1 MVIYSFIGA
10 LLELLGIAVLLH
22 VILSLLHPGFIDH
35 NYFTSF
41 LKSYLAITDD
51 RTFVLILSSLLLGV
65 YILKNVGIIMT
76 NSLQVKKA
84 MEITDLLS
92 EIEYQKVIKKELLYF
107 TNHRSSDIINR
118 LMVISTQLAETILLP
133 SIILV
138 SELGVVVLLL
148 SGILFYQP
156 WLFFAVTVTLI
167 PTAFAL
173 ILLNRAKLNKEGKE
187 LNKQMPKIIE
197 NVSELTHGMSNL
209 KLWNGGAYF
218 HTLFRSFKTK
228 VLNLKWS
235 IYMSSNFIPIRI
247 YEVIAIAGIL
257 VVVVYGVKSGYH
269 LGVIVSFI
277 SIYAGIAFRLLPSI
291 NRIIGSSNQL
301 ATHNYVLDYFKEN
314 DPFQEEQVGEKP
326 VIFDSVIKLEEIC
339 FGYSDESVLQ
349 DLTLEIHKG
358 EFIGLV
364 GASGAGK
371 STLVN
376 VITSLIRPTSGKLT
390 IDEVELTSENLGGY
404 RYLFSYV
411 RQDVFML
418 NSTILDNVA
427 FLDKEPNIDKVRTCL
442 EKVNLLDWVDSLE
455 SGMQTLVGEQGVS
468 ISGGQR
474 QRIAIARA
482 LYKNSEIF
490 IFDEV
495 TNNLDLKSK
504 EQTLKAINSLKE
516 EGKTSIFITHKE
528 EELDMCDKV
537 FAIKD
542 KKLEIR

>member
-1 MVIYSFIGA
+1 MNRLSKISSTWSKLYALFNKEQKKIYASMVVYSFVGA

-41 LKSYLAITDD
+41 LKSYLSITDD
-51 RTFVLILSSLLLGV
+51 RTFVLLLSALLLVV
-65 YILKNVGIIMT
+65 YVLKNVGIVLT

-84 MEITDLLS
+84 MKITDLLS
-92 EIEYQKVIKKELLYF
+92 EIEYQKVTKKELLYF
-107 TNHRSSDIINR
+107 THNRSSDIINR
-118 LMVISTQLAETILLP
+118 LLVVSTQLAETILLP
-133 SIILV
+133 SIIMV
-138 SELGVVVLLL
+138 SELGVVLLLL

-156 WLFFAVTVTLI
+156 WLFIMVTATLV

-173 ILLNRAKLNKEGKE
+173 ILLNRAKLNTEGKE
-187 LNKQMPKIIE
+187 LNRQMPKIIE

-209 KLWNGGAYF
+209 KLWNGGSYF
-218 HTLFRSFKTK
+218 HKRFKSYKTK
-228 VLNLKWS
+228 VLDLKWS

-269 LGVIVSFI
+269 IGVIVSFI

-301 ATHNYVLDYFKEN
+301 STHNYVLDYFN
-314 DPFQEEQVGEKP
+314 DSDDFQEEVVGEEA
-326 VIFDSVIKLEEIC
+326 VIFNSRIRLDEIC
-339 FGYSDESVLQ
+339 FGYSDEDVLHNLSL
-349 DLTLEIHKG
+349 DINKG

-376 VITSLIRPTSGKLT
+376 VITSLIRPDKGTMT
-390 IDEVELTSENLGGY
+390 IDGVDLTSENLGGY

-418 NSTILDNVA
+418 NSSILENVA
-427 FLDKEPNIDKVRTCL
+427 FLDKNPNIDKVKSCL
-442 EKVNLLDWVDSLE
+442 
-455 SGMQTLVGEQGVS
+455 
-468 ISGGQR
+468 
-474 QRIAIARA
+474 
-482 LYKNSEIF
+482 
-490 IFDEV
+490 
-495 TNNLDLKSK
+495 
-504 EQTLKAINSLKE
+504 
-516 EGKTSIFITHKE
+516 
-528 EELDMCDKV
+528 
-537 FAIKD
+537 
-542 KKLEIR
+542 